1 MEAVNERS
9 KKDNKNKRNDIL
21 KVIAM
26 VTMLVDHI
34 GYLFFPSMMIFRTI
48 GRIAFPIFAY
58 LIGIGYHHTSSLK
71 KYMLRLFIF
80 ALVTQIPYSFFN
92 RTLVFEPFN
101 LNILFT
107 LLLGLAFIHLI
118 NDSISLMKSE
128 ISKKH
133 LRLPLNIT
141 FLLSILVINEQ
152 VKFLGYGRGLEY
164 GWYGIVLI
172 LIFYYTKGHTILLII
187 NYSVLTF
194 AHAYYNVFFSLAR
207 RSQVSPITYL
217 MNNWTVIFSYIFS
230 NIKEVLNLSSYFFQ
244 GRSLMA
250 LYFIKVF
257 NQENFFIRLNPWVG
271 YIFYPGHMTLL
282 ILIRFLMGS

>member
-1 MEAVNERS
+1 MEAVNTKTKFQIR
-9 KKDNKNKRNDIL
+9 NKRNDIL

-26 VTMLVDHI
+26 FTMLVDHI

-58 LIGIGYHHTSSLK
+58 LIGIGYNHTSSLK

-92 RTLVFEPFN
+92 RSLTFEPFN

-107 LLLGLAFIHLI
+107 LLLGLVFIHLI
-118 NDSISLMKSE
+118 NDCIGLMKSE

-133 LRLPLNIT
+133 LRLPINII
-141 FLLSILVINEQ
+141 FLLSILTINEQ

-187 NYSVLTF
+187 NYIVLTF
-194 AHAYYNVFFSLAR
+194 AHAYYNIFFSLAR

-217 MNNWTVIFSYIFS
+217 INNWALIFSYIFS
-230 NIKEVLNLSSYFFQ
+230 NIEEVLNLTAYFFQ
-244 GRSLMA
+244 GRSLIA

-257 NQENFFIRLNPWVG
+257 NQEKFFIRLSPWIG

-282 ILIRFLMGS
+282 ILIRFLVK